1 MTTKYWPVNDHRWGV
16 RDFVMWPTANV
27 WAPLSVIGKQTHTRS
42 LTGKRWMCSF
52 TLRAATWR
60 ERAAVGAFLDS
71 LEQGGNRLSMWHLAR
86 PLPYGTITGS
96 PTIASALSIGDKTAI
111 IQTDPGMTVVAGD
124 LLGVAGQLI
133 KAETDATA
141 NGSGVLTMPLV
152 HGVRKAA
159 TVGAAVTVERPSCLW
174 IPVGE
179 IQSDAYVQGHA
190 PAIPLQFAE
199 AYE

>member
-16 RDFVMWPTANV
+16 RDFVMWPSANI
-27 WAPLSVIGKQTHTRS
+27 WAPVSVIGKQTHTRS

-60 ERAAVGAFLDS
+60 ERATVGAFLDS

-86 PLPYGTITGS
+86 PTPYGTITGS

-111 IQTDPGMTVVAGD
+111 IQTTAGATVEPGD
-124 LLGVAGQLI
+124 LLGVAGQII
-133 KAETDATA
+133 KAETYAAADGT
-141 NGSGVLTMPLV
+141 GLLTLPLV

-159 TVGAAVTVERPSCLW
+159 TVGAAVTVERPSTLW
-174 IPVGE
+174 IPTGE
-179 IQSDAYVQGHA
+179 IQSDAYVQGYA
-190 PAIPLQFAE
+190 PSIALQFAE

>member
-1 MTTKYWPVNDHRWGV
+1 MTTKFWPVNDHRWGV
-16 RDFVMWPTANV
+16 RDFAMWPSANV
-27 WAPLSVIGKQTHTRS
+27 WTSVSTIGKQVKTRA

-52 TLRAATWR
+52 TVRAATWR
-60 ERAAVGAFLDS
+60 ERAAVAAFLDS

-96 PTIASALSIGDKTAI
+96 PTIASALSIGDKTVI
-111 IQTDPGMTVVAGD
+111 IQTAAGATVVAGD
-124 LLGVAGQLI
+124 LLGVAGQII
-133 KAETDATA
+133 KAEVDAA
-141 NGSGVLTMPLV
+141 ADGSGVLTLPLV

-159 TVGAAVTVERPSCLW
+159 VVGAAITVERPSTLW
-174 IPVGE
+174 IPTGE

-190 PAIPLQFAE
+190 PAISLSFAE